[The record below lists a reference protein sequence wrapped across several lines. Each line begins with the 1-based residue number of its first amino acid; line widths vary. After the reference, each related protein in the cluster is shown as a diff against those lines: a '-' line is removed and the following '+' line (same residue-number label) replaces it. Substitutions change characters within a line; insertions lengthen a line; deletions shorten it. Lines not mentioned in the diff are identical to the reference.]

1 MKRTDPASLII
12 LIELLE
18 RKKANIQK
26 RIDSL
31 TDRLHVIS
39 PKFSDDIGQIEKK
52 VKKLKAETTRIL
64 QKEHS

>member
-1 MKRTDPASLII
+1 MKRTDPASIVI

-18 RKKANIQK
+18 RKKANIQR

-64 QKEHS
+64 QEERP

>member
-1 MKRTDPASLII
+1 MKRTNPASLIV

-18 RKKANIQK
+18 RKKANIQR
-26 RIDSL
+26 RIDTL

-39 PKFSDDIGQIEKK
+39 PTFSDDIGQIEKK

-64 QKEHS
+64 QEERS

>member
-1 MKRTDPASLII
+1 MKRTNPESLII

-52 VKKLKAETTRIL
+52 VTKLKAETIRIL
-64 QKEHS
+64 QEERS

>member
-1 MKRTDPASLII
+1 MKRTNPASLIV

-18 RKKANIQK
+18 RKKANIQR
-26 RIDSL
+26 RIDTL

-39 PKFSDDIGQIEKK
+39 PNFSDDIGQIEKK

-64 QKEHS
+64 QEERS

>member
-64 QKEHS
+64 QEEHS

>member
-1 MKRTDPASLII
+1 MKRTNPASLIV

-18 RKKANIQK
+18 RKKANIQR
-26 RIDSL
+26 RIDTL

-52 VKKLKAETTRIL
+52 VKKLKAETIRIL
-64 QKEHS
+64 QEERS

>member
-1 MKRTDPASLII
+1 MKRTNPASLIV

-18 RKKANIQK
+18 RKKANIQR
-26 RIDSL
+26 RIDTL

-52 VKKLKAETTRIL
+52 VKKLKAETARIL
-64 QKEHS
+64 QEERS

>member
-1 MKRTDPASLII
+1 MKRTNPASLIV

-18 RKKANIQK
+18 RKKANIQR
-26 RIDSL
+26 RIDTL

-64 QKEHS
+64 QEEHS

>member
-1 MKRTDPASLII
+1 MKRTNPASLIV

-18 RKKANIQK
+18 RKKASIQR
-26 RIDSL
+26 RIDTL

-64 QKEHS
+64 QEEHS

>member
-52 VKKLKAETTRIL
+52 VKKLKAETTIIL
-64 QKEHS
+64 QEERS

>member
-1 MKRTDPASLII
+1 MKRTDPASLIV

-18 RKKANIQK
+18 RKKANIQR

-39 PKFSDDIGQIEKK
+39 PKFSDNIGQIEKK
-52 VKKLKAETTRIL
+52 VKKLKAETARIL
-64 QKEHS
+64 QEEHS

>member
-1 MKRTDPASLII
+1 MKRTDPASLIV

-18 RKKANIQK
+18 RKKANIQR
-26 RIDSL
+26 RIDRM

-52 VKKLKAETTRIL
+52 VKKLKDETARIL
-64 QKEHS
+64 QEERS

>member
-1 MKRTDPASLII
+1 MKRTDPTSLIV

-18 RKKANIQK
+18 RKKANIQR
-26 RIDSL
+26 RIDTL

-52 VKKLKAETTRIL
+52 VKKLKAETIRIL
-64 QKEHS
+64 QEEHS

>member
-18 RKKANIQK
+18 RKKANIQR

-52 VKKLKAETTRIL
+52 VTKLKAETIRIL
-64 QKEHS
+64 QEERS

>member
-1 MKRTDPASLII
+1 MKRTNPASLIV

-18 RKKANIQK
+18 RKKANIQR
-26 RIDSL
+26 RIDTL

-39 PKFSDDIGQIEKK
+39 PKVSDDIGQIEKK

-64 QKEHS
+64 QEEHS

>member
-1 MKRTDPASLII
+1 MKRTNPASLIV

-26 RIDSL
+26 RIDTL

-39 PKFSDDIGQIEKK
+39 PQFSDDIEQIEKK
-52 VKKLKAETTRIL
+52 VRKLKAETTRIL
-64 QKEHS
+64 QEERS

>member
-26 RIDSL
+26 RIDTL

-52 VKKLKAETTRIL
+52 VKKLKAETTIIL
-64 QKEHS
+64 QEKRS

>member
-18 RKKANIQK
+18 RKKANIQR
-26 RIDSL
+26 RIDTL

-39 PKFSDDIGQIEKK
+39 PKFSADIGQIEKK

-64 QKEHS
+64 QEERS

>member
-1 MKRTDPASLII
+1 MKRTAPASLIV

-18 RKKANIQK
+18 RKKANIQR

-39 PKFSDDIGQIEKK
+39 PQFSDDIGQIEKK

-64 QKEHS
+64 QEERS

>member
-1 MKRTDPASLII
+1 MKRTNPASLIV

-18 RKKANIQK
+18 RKKANIQR

-64 QKEHS
+64 QEERS

>member
-1 MKRTDPASLII
+1 MKRTDPASLIV

-18 RKKANIQK
+18 RKKANIQR

-64 QKEHS
+64 QEKRS